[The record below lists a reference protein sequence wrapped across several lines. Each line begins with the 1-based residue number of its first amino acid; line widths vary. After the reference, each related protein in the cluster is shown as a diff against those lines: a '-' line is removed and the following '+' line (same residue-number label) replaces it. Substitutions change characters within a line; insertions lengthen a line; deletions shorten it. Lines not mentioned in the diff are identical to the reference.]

1 MGTLVRKRR
10 VTSRPQRRTVAI
22 LAAGACSFVV
32 HPPRPAPASTQFEP
46 TVDERTQSV
55 MARFALIRSHTR
67 YRHWTAFDEA
77 TALSQA
83 RSAPSGPLTGLLV
96 AVKDN
101 IDLSWLPTSAG
112 ATSLR
117 NRRPTRNA
125 SVVDRLLGAGAVIAG
140 HTNMD
145 TWARGVQTV
154 SQTTGA
160 TANALNP
167 TRGPMGSSGGSAVA
181 VALGEV
187 DGALGTD
194 TCGSLRYP
202 AAANVIMALRPTAG
216 VVSRAGVVPLA
227 PTQDVVGPM
236 ARDIRT
242 LARLLDVI
250 AGADPRDPLTQRV
263 PRADRTY
270 TEDLQEQPGPVTAG
284 PHRWRVGVVRT
295 LGQFR
300 RDRTGRTMLDKM
312 SAAGVELVEV
322 PVPSAPFSSVVDDE
336 SGATRPLVVSGAD
349 ESRWLAEGLRVQD
362 RSGYAS
368 RLRDR
373 HKSASRL
380 TALLDGNR
388 LDALAYPTTPFGP
401 APRGQRQA
409 SANCKFAATSG
420 LPALALGHG
429 VDSDDVAVPGV
440 DLLGRAFDESTL
452 LQLGLAITEP

>member
-1 MGTLVRKRR
+1 ML
-10 VTSRPQRRTVAI
+10 
-22 LAAGACSFVV
+22 AGACSLLVAAQ
-32 HPPRPAPASTQFEP
+32 PAPATSRFEP
-46 TVDERTQSV
+46 TIDERVATV
-55 MARFALIRSHTR
+55 IARFALIRSHAT
-67 YRHWTAFDEA
+67 YRHWTAVDEG
-77 TALSQA
+77 TALSQTRA
-83 RSAPSGPLTGLLV
+83 APSGPLTGLMI

-101 IDLSWLPTSAG
+101 IDLAWLPTSAG
-112 ATSLR
+112 VSALR

-125 SVVDRLLGAGAVIAG
+125 SVVDRLLAAGAAIAG

-145 TWARGVQTV
+145 TWARGVRSV
-154 SQTTGA
+154 SETTGA

-202 AAANVIMALRPTAG
+202 AAANVIIALRPTPG
-216 VVSRAGVVPLA
+216 LVSRAGIIPLA

-236 ARDIRT
+236 SRDIRT

-250 AGADPRDPLTQRV
+250 AGPDSRDPLTQLA
-263 PRADRTY
+263 PRPDRTY
-270 TEDLQEQPGPVTAG
+270 TEDLQEQPGAVPR
-284 PHRWRVGVVRT
+284 RWRVGVVRT

-300 RDRTGRTMLDKM
+300 RDATGRTMLDKM
-312 SAAGVELVEV
+312 QAAGIELVEV
-322 PVPSAPFSSVVDDE
+322 SMPKAPFSSVIDDE
-336 SGATRPLVVSGAD
+336 SAATRPLVKEGAD
-349 ESRWLAEGLRVQD
+349 ESRWLVEALRVPN

-373 HKSASRL
+373 QLSASRL
-380 TALLDGNR
+380 TALLEGKQ
-388 LDALAYPTTPFGP
+388 LDALTYPTTPFGP

-409 SANCKFAATSG
+409 SANCQFSATSG

-429 VDSDDVAVPGV
+429 VEADNLAVPGV
-440 DLLGRAFDESTL
+440 DLLGREFDESTL
-452 LQLGLAITEP
+452 LRLGLAITEP

>member
-1 MGTLVRKRR
+1 M
-10 VTSRPQRRTVAI
+10 P
-22 LAAGACSFVV
+22 LAARVRRRALALTLALTMVGACSILVAQ
-32 HPPRPAPASTQFEP
+32 PEPAPAGSRFEP
-46 TVDERTQSV
+46 TLDERIQSV
-55 MARFALIRSHTR
+55 AARFARIRSHAN
-67 YRHWTAFDEA
+67 YRHWTGFDEV

-83 RSAPSGPLTGLLV
+83 RLAPSGPLTGLMV

-101 IDLSWLPTSAG
+101 IDLSWLATSAG
-112 ATSLR
+112 ASALR
-117 NRRPTRNA
+117 NRRPPRNA
-125 SVVDRLLGAGAVIAG
+125 SVVDRLLGAGAVVAG

-145 TWARGVQTV
+145 TWARGVRSV
-154 SQTTGA
+154 SETTGA

-202 AAANVIMALRPTAG
+202 AAANVIVALRPTPG
-216 VVSRAGVVPLA
+216 LVSRAGVVPLA

-236 ARDIRT
+236 ARNVRT

-250 AGADPRDPLTQRV
+250 AGPDPRDPLTQRA
-263 PRADRTY
+263 PRPDRTY
-270 TEDLQEQPGPVTAG
+270 TEHLEEQPGPAG
-284 PHRWRVGVVRT
+284 ALPRRWRVGVVRT

-300 RDRTGRTMLDKM
+300 RDSTGQTMLDKM
-312 SAAGVELVEV
+312 GAAGIDLVNV
-322 PVPSAPFSSVVDDE
+322 SMPTAPFSSVIDDE
-336 SGATRPLVVSGAD
+336 SAATRPLVVAGAD
-349 ESRWLAEGLRVQD
+349 ESRWLVEALRVPN

-373 HKSASRL
+373 KLSASRL

-401 APRGQRQA
+401 APRGERQA
-409 SANCKFAATSG
+409 SANCQFAATSG

-429 VDSDDVAVPGV
+429 VDADNVAVPGV
-440 DLLGRAFDESTL
+440 DLLGREFDESTL
-452 LQLGLAITEP
+452 LRLGLAITEP